1 MPIVYV
7 ALVIICAG
15 VLLWLVN
22 QYLPM
27 QAQAKTL
34 LNFVVVGGLALWI
47 VLMLLRAFGPGP
59 SIG

>member
-7 ALVIICAG
+7 ALVIIVAG

-22 QYLPM
+22 NYVPM
-27 QAQAKTL
+27 AAQVKSL
-34 LNFVVVGGLALWI
+34 LNIVVVGLLALWI

>member
-1 MPIVYV
+1 MPILYV
-7 ALVIICAG
+7 AGVIILAG

-27 QAQAKTL
+27 QAQVKSL
-34 LNFVVVGGLALWI
+34 LNVVVVGLLALWI

>member
-1 MPIVYV
+1 MPLVHV
-7 ALVIICAG
+7 ALIIIVAG

-22 QYLPM
+22 AHVPM
-27 QAQAKTL
+27 QAQAKNL
-34 LNFVVVGGLALWI
+34 LNVVVVGGLALWI